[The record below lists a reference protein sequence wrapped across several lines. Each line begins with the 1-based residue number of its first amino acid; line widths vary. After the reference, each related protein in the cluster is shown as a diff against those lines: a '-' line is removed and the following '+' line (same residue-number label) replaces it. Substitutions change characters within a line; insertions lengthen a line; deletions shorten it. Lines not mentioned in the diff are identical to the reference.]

1 MWALLPLYGK
11 SSAWLLERCLCVISV
26 TLSGH
31 EVKKFFNMWNDI
43 ELLTNDDTGSGRLN
57 IGSRQE
63 CGTALYQE
71 DTLVKIT
78 SSEKVLLNPKLY
90 ACNSSDGCIIVAD
103 RSVSLLDSICQSFQM
118 HIQFDTEVDVVGLC
132 QKGQFLVVGE
142 RSGNLHLIHVPSK
155 QTLLTNVLVQKSEN
169 EKTYLNLIIEK
180 DNADG
185 GIYHIFILTSNG
197 FFYIM
202 CLPLA
207 KIQEA
212 IDKMDMITAKKL
224 QGMIKTAYISTKDYH
239 TLGCLNF
246 VIGYSMNNILLII
259 GGKGDCVLSKWEVD
273 PSKNLV
279 SVQSFADS
287 SMIKDAVQFQVIDNL
302 LFVLDKENIL
312 SMWDVYSLTLIWDW
326 PLVHIE
332 EFLLTTESDSS
343 SVIRQG
349 IASLK
354 LIILTVP
361 VNKQM
366 RNLMVFSLPAMH
378 LLYSLEV
385 SDVSSLVQSGIS
397 TDTIYFLE
405 GINENHQKSP
415 EGPVSVLVLR
425 SLTEALPENRLS
437 RLLHKHKFTEA
448 ENFAVQ
454 FGLDVELVY
463 KVKASAILEKLASSS
478 IGSYGQT
485 VWLDL
490 VDEAKENLHK
500 IQDNHFVVNYCINTP
515 WLTYE
520 TTQEMLNYAKIRI
533 LKRDDKMI
541 ASLSDGVQVSITEVL
556 RAQARLTTF
565 YGAFGPEKFS
575 GIAWTEFL
583 NNEDIFKN
591 ILFQLEE
598 GNLPCAQY
606 LWLRHQAD
614 FESSF
619 DVKMLE
625 DLLNTICATIPIKEL
640 CLWFKNVVIP
650 FVRRVVPKGQNI
662 LAKWLEQGARNLE
675 LTDKVNWPENGLQ
688 MAEVFFTSKNPGEL
702 GLASSWRWIPLK
714 CGDCEEV
721 HRLKKLVNDLQELV
735 DLYRKYSCKLALCDF
750 EKENASTIVFRMF
763 DKVLAPELIPSILE
777 KFIKPYI
784 REHNLQQ
791 DELLLRYIKD
801 LLERCCTRSTSVFET
816 AWEAKAIA
824 VIGCISDTDLI
835 FDAVLQ
841 IMHGAVVPWS
851 AAVEQLVKQHLEMKH
866 VKVKLL
872 QESSR
877 LMEMK
882 KLLRGYGI
890 RDTNLLKDKQM
901 IMRLVK
907 YILKQDTPTS
917 LEDALNIVAAY
928 MLPSVEVYILRMVD
942 LIDRDR
948 GEESLNLLKSL
959 PLAEAEKVAERL
971 SIWARLVLQK
981 EADNSEEHK
990 TQMCVTKTLVEV
1002 LKFLLSIQKEN
1013 PLKEDEC
1020 KANLKMFETLASLQE
1035 DFGIFISVKDYG
1047 NHLLMSQLLEE
1058 HIKAYESIQSMAK
1071 SRKMQATNSKDD
1083 SKTKN
1088 RSTESRLYRL
1098 ALLLQRTEQELGAK
1112 LALRSLDAGKIEE
1125 ALKICR
1131 DLYEHHYNEQ
1141 TGKLLFLAC
1150 QKLCHMLGADV
1161 PMITPKGLNFPAVIN
1176 EMACQAATICSPD
1189 LLLDSLELCKYTLAA
1204 KEIYGQCQ
1212 IENYGFIAKAASF
1225 GADKDPY
1232 EEWTYDDFFSED
1244 GIVLDPQ
1251 MALPVA
1257 YETIS
1262 SLVPVADNKMYPL
1275 DSVSLANCPF
1285 IKGQNLLLP
1294 VKTPICALLQNL
1306 MECSQCEL
1314 ALRLIV
1320 CLFGSCLQHC
1330 VSNNMDMCLGEK
1342 LHDGKMLADA
1352 KSFLIAMKQKST
1364 SVIVAAVLALLH
1376 KVFNC
1381 RLIDHNLA
1389 LGYCTILP
1397 KEDMFENLWN
1407 VINNTRH
1414 NYNKILAVALVGA
1427 QLASHYGEAGER
1439 QKFEELIT
1447 DAEWGIQFGKL
1458 GISFQTVFR
1467 QPSVRKKELIRTLV
1481 QNPNVD
1487 TDLILKYCRTFMLDS
1502 DAALQ
1507 LCIET
1512 LLLQSANANQVE
1524 GDSAG
1529 DTVKQPHSTLLAKSV
1544 KIIPLLK
1551 STKDL
1556 VISLSGILHK
1566 LDPYDYETIENVLR
1580 VIQRA
1585 DENSTSIQ
1593 LNQALSLLKHLES
1606 YKRTSPPVDLE
1617 HQYTLEH
1624 VISLSPA
1631 AQTRLPFHL
1640 IFFRTTQCFWSI
1652 ISAELTEESFPTLLL
1667 ISKLMKVSLDTL
1679 YMSAARHVFEKKL
1692 KPKVFELTKAGCS
1705 SVINKETTK
1714 TVQTIQS
1721 YLLSIVNP
1729 EWAVAIAHKIAQ
1741 ELPTGPDQIQALK
1754 FCLYLAEKWLTN
1766 TTTKDES
1773 HEKAEILLKKLRMQ
1787 YKRSATET
1795 VLITH
1800 KLSTAEHLKLTGKPA
1815 NLIALL
1821 YEHSSINQRIQNPTS
1836 RDYPDIHAA
1845 AKEIAEIN
1853 NLDMNKIWDK
1863 LLEKWL
1869 CPNIPTDEKTQSFGD
1884 VQEDEELRR
1893 VIYLLQSRP
1902 MDYSSRM
1909 LFAITTSATS
1919 PIGVNQ
1925 LTFAQRSRALKCLIY
1940 LADADTVESLF
1951 KKPIEKVKYFLQCF
1965 IYLAEFETLNI
1976 PYTYESFHRSP
1987 KEGMIKGLWKNHS
2000 HEPTAARLVTEL
2012 SLEYKVYDPQLWS
2025 GLLQKLLGFDMI
2037 HYLRKVLIAITGV
2050 PSLWQIPNFSRAWRS
2065 VILAPF
2071 LAASCP
2077 PSPKQL
2083 EACCECFVVLLKCP
2097 VLADLDILGIA
2108 RQYAQLDLTAFALGC
2123 LLLIPQTAKREQ
2135 QIQGFLSS
2143 CNPETVLQQVD
2154 EHMNTGEVASFASQI
2169 RCLILDNIINEKQ
2182 YERFLKTKYFLLLK
2196 LQVMNTHRVKELVDY
2211 LATKSCMDDAAAL
2224 IIEYQKRCGNPILAD
2239 RSSCDI
2245 LKMFLSGPE

>member
-1 MWALLPLYGK
+1 SRRQRIFRCLYFIALLF
-11 SSAWLLERCLCVISV
+11 IS
-26 TLSGH
+26 
-31 EVKKFFNMWNDI
+31 
-43 ELLTNDDTGSGRLN
+43 
-57 IGSRQE
+57 
-63 CGTALYQE
+63 
-71 DTLVKIT
+71 
-78 SSEKVLLNPKLY
+78 KVLCNPKLY

-103 RSVSLLDSICQSFQM
+103 RSVALLDSICQSFQM

-142 RSGNLHLIHVPSK
+142 RSGNLHLLHVPSK
-155 QTLLTNVLVQKSEN
+155 QTLLTNVLVQKSAN

-180 DNADG
+180 DN
-185 GIYHIFILTSNG
+185 
-197 FFYIM
+197 
-202 CLPLA
+202 
-207 KIQEA
+207 
-212 IDKMDMITAKKL
+212 L

-246 VIGYSMNNILLII
+246 VIGDSMNNILLII
-259 GGKGDCVLSKWEVD
+259 GGQGDCVLSKWEVD

-287 SMIKDAVQFQVIDNL
+287 SMIKGKTLKKF
-302 LFVLDKENIL
+302 NIL
-312 SMWDVYSLTLIWDW
+312 SMWDVYSLTLTWDW
-326 PLVHIE
+326 PSVHIE

-354 LIILTVP
+354 LITLTVP
-361 VNKQM
+361 VNKQVQISFFIYI
-366 RNLMVFSLPAMH
+366 LCFV
-378 LLYSLEV
+378 LLEIYFFVTLV
-385 SDVSSLVQSGIS
+385 SNNCLLQ
-397 TDTIYFLE
+397 DTIYFLE

-425 SLTEALPENRLS
+425 SLTEALPENRLR

-448 ENFAVQ
+448 ENFAIQ

-500 IQDNHFVVNYCINTP
+500 TQDNHFVVDYCINAP
-515 WLTYE
+515 WPTYE
-520 TTQEMLNYAKIRI
+520 TTQEMLNYAKIR
-533 LKRDDKMI
+533 
-541 ASLSDGVQVSITEVL
+541 VL

-565 YGAFGPEKFS
+565 YGVFGPEKFS

-583 NNEDIFKN
+583 NNEDLFKN
-591 ILFQLEE
+591 ILFQLQE

-625 DLLNTICATIPIKEL
+625 DLLNIICTTIPVKEL
-640 CLWFKNVVIP
+640 CLWLKNVVIP
-650 FVRRVVPKGQNI
+650 FVRRVVPKGQKI

-675 LTDKVNWPENGLQ
+675 LTDKANWPENGLQ

-702 GLASSWRWIPLK
+702 GLASSCRWIPLK

-721 HRLKKLVNDLQELV
+721 HRLKKLVNDLQELE
-735 DLYRKYSCKLALCDF
+735 DLHKKYKCKLALCDF

-777 KFIKPYI
+777 KFVKPYI
-784 REHNLQQ
+784 HEHNLQQ
-791 DELLLRYIKD
+791 DELLLQYIKD
-801 LLERCCTRSTSVFET
+801 LLERCRTRSTSVFET

-872 QESSR
+872 QESFR

-882 KLLRGYGI
+882 KLLRGYGM

-907 YILKQDTPTS
+907 YVLKQDTPTS
-917 LEDALNIVAAY
+917 LEDALKIVAAY

-942 LIDRDR
+942 LIDQDR

-959 PLAEAEKVAERL
+959 PIAEAEKVAERL

-990 TQMCVTKTLVEV
+990 TQMCITKTLVEV

-1013 PLKEDEC
+1013 LLKEDEC

-1035 DFGIFISVKDYG
+1035 DFDIFISVKDYG
-1047 NHLLMSQLLEE
+1047 NPLLMSQLLEE
-1058 HIKAYESIQSMAK
+1058 HIKAYESIRSMAK
-1071 SRKMQATNSKDD
+1071 SRKVQATNSKDD

-1088 RSTESRLYRL
+1088 RSTESRLYKL
-1098 ALLLQRTEQELGAK
+1098 ALLLQTTEQELGAK

-1131 DLYEHHYNEQ
+1131 DLYEHHCNEQ

-1161 PMITPKGLNFPAVIN
+1161 PMITPKELNFPAVIN

-1189 LLLDSLELCKYTLAA
+1189 VLLDSLELCKYTLAA

-1212 IENYGFIAKAASF
+1212 IENYGFIAKATSF

-1262 SLVPVADNKMYPL
+1262 SLVPIADKKMYPL

-1314 ALRLIV
+1314 ALHLTV

-1342 LHDGKMLADA
+1342 VWTKPILNFTESKFT
-1352 KSFLIAMKQKST
+1352 KY
-1364 SVIVAAVLALLH
+1364 VIVAAVLALLH

-1397 KEDMFENLWN
+1397 KEDMFEKLWN
-1407 VINNTRH
+1407 VINNTRQ

-1439 QKFEELIT
+1439 QKFKELII
-1447 DAEWGIQFGKL
+1447 DAEWGIQLGKL

-1467 QPSVRKKELIRTLV
+1467 QPSIRKKELIRTLV

-1617 HQYTLEH
+1617 HQYILEH

-1652 ISAELTEESFPTLLL
+1652 ISAELNEESFPSLLL

-1773 HEKAEILLKKLRMQ
+1773 HEKAEVLLKKLRMQ
-1787 YKRSATET
+1787 YQRSATET

-1821 YEHSSINQRIQNPTS
+1821 YEHSSINQRIQNPTN

-1845 AKEIAEIN
+1845 ANEIAEIN

-1869 CPNIPTDEKTQSFGD
+1869 CPNIPTDE
-1884 VQEDEELRR
+1884 
-1893 VIYLLQSRP
+1893 
-1902 MDYSSRM
+1902 
-1909 LFAITTSATS
+1909 

-1951 KKPIEKVKYFLQCF
+1951 KKPIEKVKYFLRCF
-1965 IYLAEFETLNI
+1965 IYLAELETMNI

-2000 HEPTAARLVTEL
+2000 HEPRAARLVTEL

-2025 GLLQKLLGFDMI
+2025 GLLQKLLGFNMI

-2050 PSLWQIPNFSRAWRS
+2050 HSLWQVCKSLRNLLCAS
-2065 VILAPF
+2065 VPHLKWYTF
-2071 LAASCP
+2071 L
-2077 PSPKQL
+2077 
-2083 EACCECFVVLLKCP
+2083 FVNSFVIS
-2097 VLADLDILGIA
+2097 DLDIIGIA

-2123 LLLIPQTAKREQ
+2123 LLLIPQTEKREQ

-2154 EHMNTGEVASFASQI
+2154 EHMDTGEVAGFASQI

-2182 YERFLKTKYFLLLK
+2182 YERFLKTKYFPLLK

-2211 LATKSCMDDAAAL
+2211 LVNKSCMDDAAAL
-2224 IIEYQKRCGNPILAD
+2224 IVEYQKRCGNPILAD

-2245 LKMFLSGPE
+2245 LKVKGFSYPTYLGLKRKY

>member
-1 MWALLPLYGK
+1 
-11 SSAWLLERCLCVISV
+11 
-26 TLSGH
+26 
-31 EVKKFFNMWNDI
+31 MWNDI
-43 ELLTNDDTGSGRLN
+43 ELLTNDDTGSGRIS
-57 IGSRQE
+57 IGSKQE
-63 CGTALYQE
+63 CGTALYQV

-78 SSEKVLLNPKLY
+78 SSEKVLINPKLY
-90 ACNSSDGCIIVAD
+90 AFNSSDGCIIVAD
-103 RSVSLLDSICQSFQM
+103 RSVALLDSICQSFQM

-132 QKGQFLVVGE
+132 EKGQFLVVGE
-142 RSGNLHLIHVPSK
+142 KSGNLHLIHVPSK
-155 QTLLTNVLVQKSEN
+155 QTLLTKLVSFLETLKSDM
-169 EKTYLNLIIEK
+169 LVFIFV
-180 DNADG
+180 
-185 GIYHIFILTSNG
+185 GIYHMFILTSNG
-197 FFYIM
+197 FFCIM

-207 KIQEA
+207 KIQEGMLMQLMFK
-212 IDKMDMITAKKL
+212 IKL
-224 QGMIKTAYISTKDYH
+224 HI
-239 TLGCLNF
+239 F
-246 VIGYSMNNILLII
+246 
-259 GGKGDCVLSKWEVD
+259 
-273 PSKNLV
+273 
-279 SVQSFADS
+279 
-287 SMIKDAVQFQVIDNL
+287 
-302 LFVLDKENIL
+302 NIL

-343 SVIRQG
+343 SVTRQG

-354 LIILTVP
+354 LITLTRP
-361 VNKQM
+361 DNKQM
-366 RNLMVFSLPAMH
+366 RDFMVFSLPAMN
-378 LLYSLEV
+378 LLYSLKV

-405 GINENHQKSP
+405 GIHENHQKSS
-415 EGPVSVLVLR
+415 ESPVTVLVLR

-448 ENFAVQ
+448 ENFAIQ

-463 KVKASAILEKLASSS
+463 KVKASAILEKLAS
-478 IGSYGQT
+478 IGNCDGQT
-485 VWLDL
+485 FWLDL

-500 IQDNHFVVNYCINTP
+500 TQDNQFVVDYCINAP
-515 WLTYE
+515 WPTYE
-520 TTQEMLNYAKIRI
+520 TTQEMLNYAKIRV
-533 LKRDDKMI
+533 L
-541 ASLSDGVQVSITEVL
+541 SITEIL

-575 GIAWTEFL
+575 GIVWTEFL
-583 NNEDIFKN
+583 NNQDIFRI
-591 ILFQLEE
+591 ILFQLQE
-598 GNLPCAQY
+598 GNLSCAQY

-619 DVKMLE
+619 NVKMLE
-625 DLLNTICATIPIKEL
+625 DLLNTIHISIPIKEL

-650 FVRRVVPKGQNI
+650 FVRRVVPRGQKI

-675 LTDKVNWPENGLQ
+675 LTDKANWPENGLQ

-702 GLASSWRWIPLK
+702 GLASSWRWSPL
-714 CGDCEEV
+714 CGDYEEV

-735 DLYRKYSCKLALCDF
+735 DLYRKYNCRLALCNF

-763 DKVLAPELIPSILE
+763 DKVFAPELIPSILE

-784 REHNLQQ
+784 HEHGLQE
-791 DELLLRYIKD
+791 DELLLQYIKD
-801 LLERCCTRSTSVFET
+801 LLERCRTRSTSVFET

-824 VIGCISDTDLI
+824 VIGCIHDKDLI
-835 FDAVLQ
+835 FDAVLE

-851 AAVEQLVKQHLEMKH
+851 AAVEQLVKHKPQ
-866 VKVKLL
+866 LL
-872 QESSR
+872 QESYR

-917 LEDALNIVAAY
+917 LEDALKIVAAY

-942 LIDRDR
+942 LINQNR

-959 PLAEAEKVAERL
+959 SVAEAEKVAERL

-981 EADNSEEHK
+981 EGDNSEERK
-990 TQMCVTKTLVEV
+990 TQMCITKTLVEV

-1013 PLKEDEC
+1013 PLKEGEC
-1020 KANLKMFETLASLQE
+1020 TANLKMFETLASLQE
-1035 DFGIFISVKDYG
+1035 DFDIFISVKDYG
-1047 NHLLMSQLLEE
+1047 NCSLMSQLLEE
-1058 HIKAYESIQSMAK
+1058 HIKAYENIRSTAK
-1071 SRKMQATNSKDD
+1071 SRKVQATSSKDHR
-1083 SKTKN
+1083 KTKN

-1131 DLYEHHYNEQ
+1131 DLYEYRCTEQ

-1176 EMACQAATICSPD
+1176 EMACQAATICNPD
-1189 LLLDSLELCKYTLAA
+1189 MLLDSLELCKYTLAA

-1251 MALPVA
+1251 MVLPVA

-1262 SLVPVADNKMYPL
+1262 SLVPVTDNKIYPL

-1294 VKTPICALLQNL
+1294 ARTPICALLQNL
-1306 MECSQCEL
+1306 MECSQYEL
-1314 ALRLIV
+1314 ALQLIV
-1320 CLFGSCLQHC
+1320 CSFGSCLQHC
-1330 VSNNMDMCLGEK
+1330 VSNNMDICLGEK
-1342 LHDGKMLADA
+1342 LHDDKTLADA
-1352 KSFLIAMKQKST
+1352 KSFLVAMKKKST
-1364 SVIVAAVLALLH
+1364 SVIVDAVMALLH

-1389 LGYCTILP
+1389 LGYCSILP
-1397 KEDMFENLWN
+1397 KEDMFEKLWN
-1407 VINNTRH
+1407 VISNTWQ
-1414 NYNKILAVALVGA
+1414 NYNKILAVAQVGA

-1439 QKFEELIT
+1439 QKFLELIT
-1447 DAEWGIQFGKL
+1447 DAEWGIQLGKL
-1458 GISFQTVFR
+1458 GISFHTVFR
-1467 QPSVRKKELIRTLV
+1467 QPSIRKKELIRTLV

-1487 TDLILKYCRTFMLDS
+1487 TDLILKYCSTFMLDS

-1512 LLLQSANANQVE
+1512 LLLQNANANQVE
-1524 GDSAG
+1524 RDSAG
-1529 DTVKQPHSTLLAKSV
+1529 DTERQPHSTLLAKSV

-1556 VISLSGILHK
+1556 VISLSGILQK
-1566 LDPYDYETIENVLR
+1566 LDPYDYETIENVLK

-1617 HQYTLEH
+1617 HQYILEH

-1652 ISAELTEESFPTLLL
+1652 ISAELSEESFPTLLL

-1679 YMSAARHVFEKKL
+1679 YMSAARLVFEKKL

-1754 FCLYLAEKWLTN
+1754 FCLYLAEKWLKN

-1773 HEKAEILLKKLRMQ
+1773 HEKAEVLLKKLHMQ
-1787 YKRSATET
+1787 YQRLATET
-1795 VLITH
+1795 VLLTH

-1815 NLIALL
+1815 NLIVLL
-1821 YEHSSINQRIQNPTS
+1821 YEHSSIDQRIQNPTG

-1869 CPNIPTDEKTQSFGD
+1869 CPNIPPTEVSRDFKREL
-1884 VQEDEELRR
+1884 EDEELR
-1893 VIYLLQSRP
+1893 VVYLLQPRP
-1902 MDYSSRM
+1902 VDYSSRM
-1909 LFAITTSATS
+1909 LFAITTSTTS

-1925 LTFAQRSRALKCLIY
+1925 LTFAQRSKALKCLIY
-1940 LADADTVESLF
+1940 LTDADTIESLF
-1951 KKPIEKVKYFLQCF
+1951 KRPIEKVKYFLKCL
-1965 IYLAEFETLNI
+1965 IYLAEFEILNI
-1976 PYTYESFHRSP
+1976 PYTYESFHKSP

-2000 HEPTAARLVTEL
+2000 HEPTAVRLVTEL

-2025 GLLQKLLGFDMI
+2025 GLLQKLLGFNMVG
-2037 HYLRKVLIAITGV
+2037 L
-2050 PSLWQIPNFSRAWRS
+2050 
-2065 VILAPF
+2065 F
-2071 LAASCP
+2071 LALCHGCVIIQKVSVVNISLFSPSASCP

-2097 VLADLDILGIA
+2097 VLADLDITGIT
-2108 RQYAQLDLTAFALGC
+2108 RQYAQFGLPAFALGC
-2123 LLLIPQTAKREQ
+2123 LLLIPQSEKRKQ

-2154 EHMNTGEVASFASQI
+2154 EHMNTGEVAGFASQI
-2169 RCLILDNIINEKQ
+2169 RCFILDIIINEKQ
-2182 YERFLKTKYFLLLK
+2182 YERFLKTKYFPLLK
-2196 LQVMNTHRVKELVDY
+2196 LQVMNTDRMKELVDY
-2211 LATKSCMDDAAAL
+2211 LANKSCIDEAAGL
-2224 IIEYQKRCGNPILAD
+2224 IVEYQNRCGNPILPD
-2239 RSSCDI
+2239 TSPSDI
-2245 LKMFLSGPE
+2245 LKVSLITKAFLLRFHYFLFKLRHSYRLKSKMLLNQLKTLLY

>member
-1 MWALLPLYGK
+1 
-11 SSAWLLERCLCVISV
+11 
-26 TLSGH
+26 
-31 EVKKFFNMWNDI
+31 MWNDI

-78 SSEKVLLNPKLY
+78 SSEKVLFNPKLY

-103 RSVSLLDSICQSFQM
+103 RSVALLDSVCQSFQM
-118 HIQFDTEVDVVGLC
+118 YIQFDTEVDVVGLC

-155 QTLLTNVLVQKSEN
+155 QTLLTNFGLNNFYTFRNLSLL
-169 EKTYLNLIIEK
+169 YLCLFFI
-180 DNADG
+180 

-197 FFYIM
+197 FFCIM

-207 KIQEA
+207 KIQEG
-212 IDKMDMITAKKL
+212 MIQLMFKIKFRISL

-246 VIGYSMNNILLII
+246 VTGDSLNNILLII

-287 SMIKDAVQFQVIDNL
+287 SMIKGKKKNL
-302 LFVLDKENIL
+302 PNVL
-312 SMWDVYSLTLIWDW
+312 SMWDVYSLSLIWDW

-343 SVIRQG
+343 LVIRQG

-354 LIILTVP
+354 LITLTVP

-397 TDTIYFLE
+397 TVCLYFFK
-405 GINENHQKSP
+405 KSP

-448 ENFAVQ
+448 ENFAIQ

-463 KVKASAILEKLASSS
+463 KVKVSAILEKLASSS

-500 IQDNHFVVNYCINTP
+500 TQDNHFVVDYCINAP
-515 WLTYE
+515 WPTYE

-533 LKRDDKMI
+533 LKKDDKTV
-541 ASLSDGVQVSITEVL
+541 ASLSDGVQVL

-625 DLLNTICATIPIKEL
+625 DLLNTICATIPVKEL
-640 CLWFKNVVIP
+640 CLWFKNVVVP
-650 FVRRVVPKGQNI
+650 FVRRVVPKGQKI

-675 LTDKVNWPENGLQ
+675 LTDKANWPENGLQ
-688 MAEVFFTSKNPGEL
+688 IAEVFFTSKNPGEL

-784 REHNLQQ
+784 HEHNLQH
-791 DELLLRYIKD
+791 DELLLQYIKD
-801 LLERCCTRSTSVFET
+801 LLERCRTRSTSVFET

-917 LEDALNIVAAY
+917 LEDALKIVAAY

-942 LIDRDR
+942 LIDQDR

-959 PLAEAEKVAERL
+959 PLAEAEKVSERL
-971 SIWARLVLQK
+971 SIWARLVLEK
-981 EADNSEEHK
+981 EADNSEERK
-990 TQMCVTKTLVEV
+990 TQMCITKTLVEV

-1020 KANLKMFETLASLQE
+1020 KANLKNFETLASLQE
-1035 DFGIFISVKDYG
+1035 NFDIFISVKDYG
-1047 NHLLMSQLLEE
+1047 NHSLMSQLLEE
-1058 HIKAYESIQSMAK
+1058 HIKAYESIRSMAK
-1071 SRKMQATNSKDD
+1071 SRKVQATNSKDD

-1098 ALLLQRTEQELGAK
+1098 ALLLQSTEQELGAK

-1131 DLYEHHYNEQ
+1131 DFYEHHCNEQ

-1150 QKLCHMLGADV
+1150 QKLCHMLEADV

-1262 SLVPVADNKMYPL
+1262 SLVPLADNKMYPL
-1275 DSVSLANCPF
+1275 DSASVANSPF
-1285 IKGQNLLLP
+1285 IKGHNLLLP

-1330 VSNNMDMCLGEK
+1330 VSNNMDMRLGEK
-1342 LHDGKMLADA
+1342 VWTKPI
-1352 KSFLIAMKQKST
+1352 FLIAMKQKST

-1397 KEDMFENLWN
+1397 KEDMFENLWK
-1407 VINNTRH
+1407 VINNTRQ

-1447 DAEWGIQFGKL
+1447 DAEWGIQLGKL

-1467 QPSVRKKELIRTLV
+1467 QPSIRKKELIRTLV
-1481 QNPNVD
+1481 QNLNVD
-1487 TDLILKYCRTFMLDS
+1487 TDLILKYCRTFILDS

-1524 GDSAG
+1524 GD

-1566 LDPYDYETIENVLR
+1566 LDPYDYETIENVLK

-1617 HQYTLEH
+1617 HQYILEH

-1773 HEKAEILLKKLRMQ
+1773 HEKAEVLLKKLRMQ
-1787 YKRSATET
+1787 YQRSATET

-1815 NLIALL
+1815 NLIVLL

-1853 NLDMNKIWDK
+1853 NLDMNKIWDI

-1869 CPNIPTDEKTQSFGD
+1869 CPNIPTDE
-1884 VQEDEELRR
+1884 
-1893 VIYLLQSRP
+1893 
-1902 MDYSSRM
+1902 
-1909 LFAITTSATS
+1909 

-2025 GLLQKLLGFDMI
+2025 GLLQKLLGFNMI

-2050 PSLWQIPNFSRAWRS
+2050 PSLWQVCKYLMNLLCAS
-2065 VILAPF
+2065 VPHLKWSNDTYF
-2071 LAASCP
+2071 LFC
-2077 PSPKQL
+2077 KEFCRL
-2083 EACCECFVVLLKCP
+2083 CP
-2097 VLADLDILGIA
+2097 VLADLDIIGIA

-2123 LLLIPQTAKREQ
+2123 LLLIPQTEKREQ

-2143 CNPETVLQQVD
+2143 CNAETVLQQVD
-2154 EHMNTGEVASFASQI
+2154 EHMNTGEVAGFASQI

-2182 YERFLKTKYFLLLK
+2182 YERFLKTKYFPLLK

-2211 LATKSCMDDAAAL
+2211 LANKNCMDDAAAL
-2224 IIEYQKRCGNPILAD
+2224 IVEYQKRCGNPIPAD

>member
-1 MWALLPLYGK
+1 
-11 SSAWLLERCLCVISV
+11 
-26 TLSGH
+26 
-31 EVKKFFNMWNDI
+31 MWNYI

-78 SSEKVLLNPKLY
+78 SSEKVLCNPKLY
-90 ACNSSDGCIIVAD
+90 ACSSSDGCIIVAD
-103 RSVSLLDSICQSFQM
+103 RSVALLDSICQSFQM

-155 QTLLTNVLVQKSEN
+155 QTLLTNVLVQKSAN

-197 FFYIM
+197 FFCIM

-246 VIGYSMNNILLII
+246 VIGDSMNNILLIT

-354 LIILTVP
+354 LITLTVS

-448 ENFAVQ
+448 ENFAIQ

-500 IQDNHFVVNYCINTP
+500 TQDNHFVVDYCINAP
-515 WLTYE
+515 WPTYE

-591 ILFQLEE
+591 ILFQLQE

-625 DLLNTICATIPIKEL
+625 DLLNTICATIPVKEL

-650 FVRRVVPKGQNI
+650 FVRRVVPKGQKI
-662 LAKWLEQGARNLE
+662 LAKWLEQGARYLE
-675 LTDKVNWPENGLQ
+675 LTDKANWPENGLQ

-784 REHNLQQ
+784 HEHNLQQ
-791 DELLLRYIKD
+791 DELLLQYIKD
-801 LLERCCTRSTSVFET
+801 LLERCRTRSTSVFET

-917 LEDALNIVAAY
+917 LEDALKIVAAY

-942 LIDRDR
+942 LIDQDR

-959 PLAEAEKVAERL
+959 PVAEAEKVAERL

-981 EADNSEEHK
+981 EADNSEERK
-990 TQMCVTKTLVEV
+990 TQMCITKTLVEV

-1035 DFGIFISVKDYG
+1035 DFDIFISVKDYG

-1071 SRKMQATNSKDD
+1071 SRKVQATNSKDD

-1088 RSTESRLYRL
+1088 CSTESRLYKL

-1131 DLYEHHYNEQ
+1131 DLYEHHCNEQ

-1189 LLLDSLELCKYTLAA
+1189 LLLDSLELCKYTVAA

-1262 SLVPVADNKMYPL
+1262 SLVPIADNKMYPL
-1275 DSVSLANCPF
+1275 DS
-1285 IKGQNLLLP
+1285 
-1294 VKTPICALLQNL
+1294 
-1306 MECSQCEL
+1306 
-1314 ALRLIV
+1314 
-1320 CLFGSCLQHC
+1320 
-1330 VSNNMDMCLGEK
+1330 
-1342 LHDGKMLADA
+1342 
-1352 KSFLIAMKQKST
+1352 
-1364 SVIVAAVLALLH
+1364 
-1376 KVFNC
+1376 
-1381 RLIDHNLA
+1381 
-1389 LGYCTILP
+1389 
-1397 KEDMFENLWN
+1397 
-1407 VINNTRH
+1407 
-1414 NYNKILAVALVGA
+1414 AVALVGA
-1427 QLASHYGEAGER
+1427 QLASHYGEPGEI
-1439 QKFEELIT
+1439 QKFKELII
-1447 DAEWGIQFGKL
+1447 DAEWGIQLGKL

-1467 QPSVRKKELIRTLV
+1467 QPSIRKKELIRTLV

-1512 LLLQSANANQVE
+1512 LLLQSANTNQVE

-1617 HQYTLEH
+1617 HQYILEH

-1692 KPKVFELTKAGCS
+1692 KAKVFELTKAGCS

-1773 HEKAEILLKKLRMQ
+1773 HEKAEVLLKKLRMQ
-1787 YKRSATET
+1787 YQRSATET

-1815 NLIALL
+1815 NLIVLL
-1821 YEHSSINQRIQNPTS
+1821 YEHSSINQRIQNPTN

-1893 VIYLLQSRP
+1893 VIYLLQPRP

-1965 IYLAEFETLNI
+1965 IYLAELETLNI

-2025 GLLQKLLGFDMI
+2025 GLLQKLLGFNMI
-2037 HYLRKVLIAITGV
+2037 HYLSKVLIAITGV

-2097 VLADLDILGIA
+2097 VLADLDIIGIA

-2123 LLLIPQTAKREQ
+2123 LLLIPQTEKREQ
-2135 QIQGFLSS
+2135 QIQGFLAS

-2154 EHMNTGEVASFASQI
+2154 EHMNTGEVAGFASQI

-2182 YERFLKTKYFLLLK
+2182 YERFLKTKYFPLLK

-2211 LATKSCMDDAAAL
+2211 LANKSCMDDAAAL
-2224 IIEYQKRCGNPILAD
+2224 IVEYQKRCGNPILED

>member
-1 MWALLPLYGK
+1 
-11 SSAWLLERCLCVISV
+11 
-26 TLSGH
+26 
-31 EVKKFFNMWNDI
+31 MWNDI

-78 SSEKVLLNPKLY
+78 SSEKVLCNPKLY

-103 RSVSLLDSICQSFQM
+103 RSVALLDSICQSFQM

-155 QTLLTNVLVQKSEN
+155 QTLLTNVR
-169 EKTYLNLIIEK
+169 NLLFCSILR
-180 DNADG
+180 
-185 GIYHIFILTSNG
+185 IYHIFILTSNG
-197 FFYIM
+197 FFCIM

-207 KIQEA
+207 KIQEG
-212 IDKMDMITAKKL
+212 MIIQLMFKIKFWIAL

-246 VIGYSMNNILLII
+246 VTRDLMNNILLII

-279 SVQSFADS
+279 SVQSF
-287 SMIKDAVQFQVIDNL
+287 
-302 LFVLDKENIL
+302 NIL

-349 IASLK
+349 ISSLK
-354 LIILTVP
+354 LITLTVP
-361 VNKQM
+361 VNKQI

-385 SDVSSLVQSGIS
+385 SDVSSLIQSGIS

-448 ENFAVQ
+448 ENFAIQ

-490 VDEAKENLHK
+490 VNEAKENLHK
-500 IQDNHFVVNYCINTP
+500 TQDNHFVVDYCINAP
-515 WLTYE
+515 WPTYE

-541 ASLSDGVQVSITEVL
+541 ASLSDGVQVL

-591 ILFQLEE
+591 ILFQLQE

-625 DLLNTICATIPIKEL
+625 DLLNTICATVPVEEL

-650 FVRRVVPKGQNI
+650 FVRRVVPKGQKI

-675 LTDKVNWPENGLQ
+675 LTDKANWPENGLQ

-714 CGDCEEV
+714 CDDCEEV

-784 REHNLQQ
+784 HKHNLQQ
-791 DELLLRYIKD
+791 DELLLQYIKD
-801 LLERCCTRSTSVFET
+801 LLERCRTRSTSVFET

-824 VIGCISDTDLI
+824 VIGCISDIDLI

-851 AAVEQLVKQHLEMKH
+851 GAVEQLVKQHLEMKH

-917 LEDALNIVAAY
+917 LEDALKIVAAY

-959 PLAEAEKVAERL
+959 PVSEAEKVAERL

-981 EADNSEEHK
+981 EADNSEE
-990 TQMCVTKTLVEV
+990 
-1002 LKFLLSIQKEN
+1002 
-1013 PLKEDEC
+1013 
-1020 KANLKMFETLASLQE
+1020 E
-1035 DFGIFISVKDYG
+1035 DFDIFISVKDYG
-1047 NHLLMSQLLEE
+1047 NYLLMSQLLEE
-1058 HIKAYESIQSMAK
+1058 HIKAYESIQSLAK
-1071 SRKMQATNSKDD
+1071 SRKVQATNSKYD

-1131 DLYEHHYNEQ
+1131 DLYEHHCNEQ

-1212 IENYGFIAKAASF
+1212 IENYGFMAASF

-1251 MALPVA
+1251 MVLPVA

-1262 SLVPVADNKMYPL
+1262 SLVPIADNKMYPL

-1306 MECSQCEL
+1306 MESSQCEL

-1342 LHDGKMLADA
+1342 VWRKPMLNFTES
-1352 KSFLIAMKQKST
+1352 KFTKY
-1364 SVIVAAVLALLH
+1364 VIVTAVLALLH

-1397 KEDMFENLWN
+1397 KEDMFEKLWN
-1407 VINNTRH
+1407 VINNTRQ

-1427 QLASHYGEAGER
+1427 QLASHYDEAGER
-1439 QKFEELIT
+1439 QKFKELIT
-1447 DAEWGIQFGKL
+1447 DAEWGIQLGKL

-1467 QPSVRKKELIRTLV
+1467 QPSIRKKELIRTLV
-1481 QNPNVD
+1481 KNPNVD
-1487 TDLILKYCRTFMLDS
+1487 TDLILNYCRTFMLDS

-1507 LCIET
+1507 LCVET

-1524 GDSAG
+1524 GDSAE

-1544 KIIPLLK
+1544 KIIPLLR

-1617 HQYTLEH
+1617 HQYILEH

-1705 SVINKETTK
+1705 TVINKETTK

-1741 ELPTGPDQIQALK
+1741 ELPTGSLQMSLLI
-1754 FCLYLAEKWLTN
+1754 
-1766 TTTKDES
+1766 KDES
-1773 HEKAEILLKKLRMQ
+1773 HEKAEVLLKKLRMQ
-1787 YKRSATET
+1787 YQRSATET

-1815 NLIALL
+1815 NLIVLL
-1821 YEHSSINQRIQNPTS
+1821 YEHSSINQRIQNPMN

-1869 CPNIPTDEKTQSFGD
+1869 CPNIPTDELFTNQGC
-1884 VQEDEELRR
+1884 EHLRR
-1893 VIYLLQSRP
+1893 EIVYLLQPRP
-1902 MDYSSRM
+1902 VDYSSRM

-1940 LADADTVESLF
+1940 LADADMVESLF

-1965 IYLAEFETLNI
+1965 IYLAELERLNI

-2025 GLLQKLLGFDMI
+2025 GLLQKLLCFNMI

-2050 PSLWQIPNFSRAWRS
+2050 PSLWQVCKSLMNLLCASVPHLKWYNDTFLFVNNFVNS
-2065 VILAPF
+2065 
-2071 LAASCP
+2071 
-2077 PSPKQL
+2077 
-2083 EACCECFVVLLKCP
+2083 
-2097 VLADLDILGIA
+2097 DLDIIGIA

-2123 LLLIPQTAKREQ
+2123 LLLIPQTEKREQ
-2135 QIQGFLSS
+2135 HIQGFLSS

-2154 EHMNTGEVASFASQI
+2154 EHMNTGEVAGFASQI

-2182 YERFLKTKYFLLLK
+2182 YERFFKTKYFPLLK

-2211 LATKSCMDDAAAL
+2211 LANKSCMDDAAAL
-2224 IIEYQKRCGNPILAD
+2224 IVEYQKQCGSPILAD
-2239 RSSCDI
+2239 KSSCDI
-2245 LKMFLSGPE
+2245 LKVKGSSYPTYLDLKRKY